1 MPWFYMT
8 PDSNPPEALP
18 ACGHPPDPLVR
29 RPGGLGR
36 VGDNEMA
43 QRVHSRKAVHSKVYS
58 AVLGD
63 AKILRKHVIP

>member
-1 MPWFYMT
+1 MVLY
-8 PDSNPPEALP
+8 DSRLKPPRGA
-18 ACGHPPDPLVR
+18 ACLWTPPDPLVR

-63 AKILRKHVIP
+63 AKNLRKHVIP